1 MNKFINI
8 KKSELI
14 NKFHSFIVLYILFGW
29 LIENQRGFLLFF
41 IPSVQFQFLVN
52 NNTCIL
58 TQLENKLLELESDKK
73 EDNKNELNNSFVD
86 KKMKELGIRLSPK
99 IREYLVYSSG
109 YISFLI
115 TYAMYV
121 N

>member
-1 MNKFINI
+1 MNKLIKIN
-8 KKSELI
+8 KSELV

-29 LIENQRGFLLFF
+29 LIQSQRGFLLFF

-58 TQLENKLLELESDKK
+58 TQLENKLLKLEDDKK
-73 EDNKNELNNSFVD
+73 EDDKELNNSFID
-86 KKMKELGIRLSPK
+86 KKMKELGIYLNPT
-99 IREYLVYSSG
+99 IREYLVHSSV